1 VNAVLTSRPQRPRV
15 SVVIPTLNEAQN
27 LPLVLPRIPNWVDE
41 IIVVDGRSTDDTV
54 AVAEALAVSL
64 KPALRVVL
72 EPRPGKGAALRAGFA
87 AAKGDILVMMDA
99 DGSTEPEEI
108 GLFVRYLI
116 DGADFVKGSRFMQ
129 GAGTADISPLRSL
142 GNGVFTLMVR
152 ALFGGRFTDLCYG
165 FAAFWA
171 DLLPLLE
178 LDGDGFE
185 IEAMLNIRALRL
197 GCRIVELPSFEAK
210 RVHGVS
216 NLRTFPDGLRV
227 LRTIVQERLW
237 GKPLQRLRSD
247 PAGVTYRGRRVV
259 PEPHLEVAEAR
270 GELRRSVE
278 APAPLRQTAKSS

>member
-1 VNAVLTSRPQRPRV
+1 MNAASSSRPQRPRV
-15 SVVIPTLNEAQN
+15 SVIVPTLNEAQN
-27 LPLVLPRIPNWVDE
+27 LPLVLPRIPGWVDE

-54 AVAEALAVSL
+54 AVAQALAASL

-72 EPRPGKGAALRAGFA
+72 ESRRGKGAALRAGFA

-171 DLLPLLE
+171 DVVPLLA

-185 IEAMLNIRALRL
+185 IETMLNIRALRV
-197 GCRIVELPSFEAK
+197 GCRIVELPSFEAE
-210 RVHGVS
+210 RIHGVS
-216 NLRTFPDGLRV
+216 NLRTFPDGFRV
-227 LRTIVQERLW
+227 LRTILRERLR
-237 GKPLQRLRSD
+237 GKPLQRLRTD
-247 PAGVTYRGRRVV
+247 PAGATYRGRGVV
-259 PEPHLEVAEAR
+259 LEAHPETAGAN
-270 GELRRSVE
+270 GEPRHPVE
-278 APAPLRQTAKSS
+278 APLVRAAKSS